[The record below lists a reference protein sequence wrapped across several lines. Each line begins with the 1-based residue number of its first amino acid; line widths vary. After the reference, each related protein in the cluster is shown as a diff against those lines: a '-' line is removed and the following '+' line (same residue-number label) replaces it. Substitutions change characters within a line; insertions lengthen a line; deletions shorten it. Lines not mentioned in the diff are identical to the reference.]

1 MRERDYE
8 SYVTTTTSRDDLRF
22 IVASLLMYGVLLDE
36 ADVQLPLAKDSFR
49 TPGQEFLPEGSALY
63 SAMSL
68 KAVAGIK
75 AFNTVKTKTKTN
87 T

>member
-1 MRERDYE
+1 
-8 SYVTTTTSRDDLRF
+8 LRF